1 MAAGAG
7 APRGGYSVASLVVQG
22 AFVAICIVLI
32 IVNVKHSQGCRGYDS
47 DDAALRQRALE
58 HRLVVMEGEVR
69 ENSKLLHDFLEK
81 LGTFVSV
88 AELAELRGL
97 KRECHAEAESI
108 VAALA
113 ESPPPPMPTFTAPG
127 GGDEFGVGGDDVYGY
142 KDDVFEGGATPYG
155 EVEQGGYGDDFA
167 RDLPSTE
174 ERSAKCKDWR
184 SQYAVSPG
192 VSWGTLPLDLQAT
205 WRDYDC
211 DIFLQESVQGML
223 ADGDARA
230 AKELENRVRVVD
242 DYFDDVV
249 GDVESLA
256 Q

>member
-1 MAAGAG
+1 M
-7 APRGGYSVASLVVQG
+7 SV
-22 AFVAICIVLI
+22 
-32 IVNVKHSQGCRGYDS
+32 
-47 DDAALRQRALE
+47 
-58 HRLVVMEGEVR
+58 
-69 ENSKLLHDFLEK
+69 
-81 LGTFVSV
+81 T
-88 AELAELRGL
+88 ELAELRGL
-97 KRECHAEAESI
+97 KRECHAEAEQI

-127 GGDEFGVGGDDVYGY
+127 GGDEFGAGGDDVYGY

-155 EVEQGGYGDDFA
+155 EVERGYGDDFA

-174 ERSAKCKDWR
+174 ERSARCKDWR

-223 ADGDARA
+223 ADGGARA
-230 AKELENRVRVVD
+230 AKDAENRVRVVD